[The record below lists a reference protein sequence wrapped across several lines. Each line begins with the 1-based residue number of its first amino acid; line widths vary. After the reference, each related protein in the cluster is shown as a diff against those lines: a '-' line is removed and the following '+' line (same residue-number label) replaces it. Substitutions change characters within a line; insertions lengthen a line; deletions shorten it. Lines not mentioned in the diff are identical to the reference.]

1 MAVGGSVVF
10 LVEITI
16 NNCFI
21 FFEITKFICMFFF
34 NNYFVKIKMNTRP
47 ANAKEPKKLN

>member
-21 FFEITKFICMFFF
+21 FFEITKFICMFFLIIIILLKLKWILDLQMRK
-34 NNYFVKIKMNTRP
+34 N
-47 ANAKEPKKLN
+47 KKN